1 MQNEILY
8 VCRPGDKKKVMFYN
22 DKSATI
28 DINED
33 FKKMWRSIAVENM
46 DDEKIEEHLE
56 KQVYYLIG
64 FSIDTF
70 LNIDIVVLFSITIF
84 RYICITISTF
94 IDILL
99 WLFIYN
105 TISQIVNHCIIYKT
119 SYPTSWSN

>member
-1 MQNEILY
+1 MQNEILF

-56 KQVYYLIG
+56 KQVCFIMCNKLLLATNILSEMLIR
-64 FSIDTF
+64 
-70 LNIDIVVLFSITIF
+70 V
-84 RYICITISTF
+84 
-94 IDILL
+94 
-99 WLFIYN
+99 
-105 TISQIVNHCIIYKT
+105 
-119 SYPTSWSN
+119 